1 MLRKR
6 WSTTEGIMG
15 IIVPVVLAAAIFF
28 INAHQVRDDLRF
40 ILTIRLLILSLDPF
54 ALALLVGK

>member
-1 MLRKR
+1 
-6 WSTTEGIMG
+6 MG